1 MSKHLSK
8 KMLEL
13 NEIMKETDDLYRNL
27 AKKFKMS
34 DCMIWILYIL
44 REDDRSVTQSDICN
58 MMYMPKQTVNSSL
71 KKMEAEGYIE
81 LLNINDKRSK
91 QVCLTEKGVD
101 LANNT
106 VDIIIS
112 KENKSLYHAAA
123 VTVSNFILGLVN
135 NSLTYLKDCGFSEE
149 IAMEALYPLIEFNL
163 KNIKENGIMES
174 LTGPVERGDL
184 ETITS
189 HCKVLNQRDKK
200 MYKLLSENILS
211 IAEMKNK
218 QRNYEKI
225 REYLKR

>member
-71 KKMEAEGYIE
+71 KKMEAEGFIE

-112 KENKSLYHAAA
+112 KENNALSKMDKEEQAL
-123 VTVSNFILGLVN
+123 FINLFKKYKDL
-135 NSLTYLKDCGFSEE
+135 LKESFME
-149 IAMEALYPLIEFNL
+149 I
-163 KNIKENGIMES
+163 
-174 LTGPVERGDL
+174 
-184 ETITS
+184 
-189 HCKVLNQRDKK
+189 
-200 MYKLLSENILS
+200 
-211 IAEMKNK
+211 
-218 QRNYEKI
+218 
-225 REYLKR
+225 

>member
-34 DCMIWILYIL
+34 DCIIWILYIL

-112 KENKSLYHAAA
+112 KENNALSKMDKEEQAL
-123 VTVSNFILGLVN
+123 FINLFKKYKDL
-135 NSLTYLKDCGFSEE
+135 LKESFME
-149 IAMEALYPLIEFNL
+149 I
-163 KNIKENGIMES
+163 
-174 LTGPVERGDL
+174 
-184 ETITS
+184 
-189 HCKVLNQRDKK
+189 
-200 MYKLLSENILS
+200 
-211 IAEMKNK
+211 
-218 QRNYEKI
+218 
-225 REYLKR
+225 

>member
-58 MMYMPKQTVNSSL
+58 MMCIPKQTVNSSL

-91 QVCLTEKGVD
+91 QVSFTEKGLD

-112 KENKSLYHAAA
+112 KENNALSKMDEKEQELLI
-123 VTVSNFILGLVN
+123 NLLRKFNDL
-135 NSLTYLKDCGFSEE
+135 LKDSFLE
-149 IAMEALYPLIEFNL
+149 I
-163 KNIKENGIMES
+163 
-174 LTGPVERGDL
+174 
-184 ETITS
+184 
-189 HCKVLNQRDKK
+189 
-200 MYKLLSENILS
+200 
-211 IAEMKNK
+211 
-218 QRNYEKI
+218 
-225 REYLKR
+225 

>member
-101 LANNT
+101 LDNNT

-112 KENKSLYHAAA
+112 KENNALSKMDKEEQAL
-123 VTVSNFILGLVN
+123 FINLFKK
-135 NSLTYLKDCGFSEE
+135 YKD
-149 IAMEALYPLIEFNL
+149 L
-163 KNIKENGIMES
+163 
-174 LTGPVERGDL
+174 
-184 ETITS
+184 
-189 HCKVLNQRDKK
+189 
-200 MYKLLSENILS
+200 
-211 IAEMKNK
+211 
-218 QRNYEKI
+218 
-225 REYLKR
+225 

>member
-71 KKMEAEGYIE
+71 KKMESEGYIE

-112 KENKSLYHAAA
+112 KENNALSKMDKEEQAL
-123 VTVSNFILGLVN
+123 FINLFKKYKDL
-135 NSLTYLKDCGFSEE
+135 LKESFME
-149 IAMEALYPLIEFNL
+149 I
-163 KNIKENGIMES
+163 
-174 LTGPVERGDL
+174 
-184 ETITS
+184 
-189 HCKVLNQRDKK
+189 
-200 MYKLLSENILS
+200 
-211 IAEMKNK
+211 
-218 QRNYEKI
+218 
-225 REYLKR
+225 

>member
-58 MMYMPKQTVNSSL
+58 MMYMPKQTVNSSI
-71 KKMEAEGYIE
+71 KKMESEGYIE

-112 KENKSLYHAAA
+112 KENNALSKMDKEEQAL
-123 VTVSNFILGLVN
+123 FINLFKKYKDL
-135 NSLTYLKDCGFSEE
+135 LKESFME
-149 IAMEALYPLIEFNL
+149 I
-163 KNIKENGIMES
+163 
-174 LTGPVERGDL
+174 
-184 ETITS
+184 
-189 HCKVLNQRDKK
+189 
-200 MYKLLSENILS
+200 
-211 IAEMKNK
+211 
-218 QRNYEKI
+218 
-225 REYLKR
+225 

>member
-71 KKMEAEGYIE
+71 KKMESEGYIE

-112 KENKSLYHAAA
+112 KENNALSKMDKEELAL
-123 VTVSNFILGLVN
+123 FINLFKKYKDL
-135 NSLTYLKDCGFSEE
+135 LKESFME
-149 IAMEALYPLIEFNL
+149 I
-163 KNIKENGIMES
+163 
-174 LTGPVERGDL
+174 
-184 ETITS
+184 
-189 HCKVLNQRDKK
+189 
-200 MYKLLSENILS
+200 
-211 IAEMKNK
+211 
-218 QRNYEKI
+218 
-225 REYLKR
+225 

>member
-27 AKKFKMS
+27 AKKFILS

-71 KKMEAEGYIE
+71 KKMESEGYIE

-112 KENKSLYHAAA
+112 KENNALSKMDKEEQAL
-123 VTVSNFILGLVN
+123 FINLFKKYKDL
-135 NSLTYLKDCGFSEE
+135 LKESFME
-149 IAMEALYPLIEFNL
+149 I
-163 KNIKENGIMES
+163 
-174 LTGPVERGDL
+174 
-184 ETITS
+184 
-189 HCKVLNQRDKK
+189 
-200 MYKLLSENILS
+200 
-211 IAEMKNK
+211 
-218 QRNYEKI
+218 
-225 REYLKR
+225 

>member
-71 KKMEAEGYIE
+71 KKMESEGYIE

-112 KENKSLYHAAA
+112 KENNALSKMDKEEQAL
-123 VTVSNFILGLVN
+123 FINL
-135 NSLTYLKDCGFSEE
+135 LKESFME
-149 IAMEALYPLIEFNL
+149 I
-163 KNIKENGIMES
+163 
-174 LTGPVERGDL
+174 
-184 ETITS
+184 
-189 HCKVLNQRDKK
+189 
-200 MYKLLSENILS
+200 
-211 IAEMKNK
+211 
-218 QRNYEKI
+218 
-225 REYLKR
+225 

>member
-81 LLNINDKRSK
+81 ILNINDKRSK

-112 KENKSLYHAAA
+112 KENNALSKMDKEEQAL
-123 VTVSNFILGLVN
+123 FINLFKKYKDL
-135 NSLTYLKDCGFSEE
+135 LKESFME
-149 IAMEALYPLIEFNL
+149 I
-163 KNIKENGIMES
+163 
-174 LTGPVERGDL
+174 
-184 ETITS
+184 
-189 HCKVLNQRDKK
+189 
-200 MYKLLSENILS
+200 
-211 IAEMKNK
+211 
-218 QRNYEKI
+218 
-225 REYLKR
+225 

>member
-71 KKMEAEGYIE
+71 KKMESAGYIE

-112 KENKSLYHAAA
+112 KENNALSKMDKEEQAL
-123 VTVSNFILGLVN
+123 FINLFKKYKDL
-135 NSLTYLKDCGFSEE
+135 LKESFME
-149 IAMEALYPLIEFNL
+149 I
-163 KNIKENGIMES
+163 
-174 LTGPVERGDL
+174 
-184 ETITS
+184 
-189 HCKVLNQRDKK
+189 
-200 MYKLLSENILS
+200 
-211 IAEMKNK
+211 
-218 QRNYEKI
+218 
-225 REYLKR
+225 

>member
-112 KENKSLYHAAA
+112 KENNALSKMDKEEQAL
-123 VTVSNFILGLVN
+123 FINLFKKHTLLLQE
-135 NSLTYLKDCGFSEE
+135 SSPE
-149 IAMEALYPLIEFNL
+149 I
-163 KNIKENGIMES
+163 
-174 LTGPVERGDL
+174 
-184 ETITS
+184 
-189 HCKVLNQRDKK
+189 
-200 MYKLLSENILS
+200 
-211 IAEMKNK
+211 
-218 QRNYEKI
+218 
-225 REYLKR
+225 

>member
-8 KMLEL
+8 KMLVL

-44 REDDRSVTQSDICN
+44 REDDISVTQSDICN

-112 KENKSLYHAAA
+112 KENNALSKMDKEEQAL
-123 VTVSNFILGLVN
+123 FINLFKKYKDL
-135 NSLTYLKDCGFSEE
+135 LKESFME
-149 IAMEALYPLIEFNL
+149 I
-163 KNIKENGIMES
+163 
-174 LTGPVERGDL
+174 
-184 ETITS
+184 
-189 HCKVLNQRDKK
+189 
-200 MYKLLSENILS
+200 
-211 IAEMKNK
+211 
-218 QRNYEKI
+218 
-225 REYLKR
+225 

>member
-58 MMYMPKQTVNSSL
+58 MMCIPKQTVNSSL

-81 LLNINDKRSK
+81 LLSINDKRSK

-112 KENKSLYHAAA
+112 KENNALSKMDKEEQAL
-123 VTVSNFILGLVN
+123 FINLFKKYKDL
-135 NSLTYLKDCGFSEE
+135 LKESFME
-149 IAMEALYPLIEFNL
+149 I
-163 KNIKENGIMES
+163 
-174 LTGPVERGDL
+174 
-184 ETITS
+184 
-189 HCKVLNQRDKK
+189 
-200 MYKLLSENILS
+200 
-211 IAEMKNK
+211 
-218 QRNYEKI
+218 
-225 REYLKR
+225 

>member
-81 LLNINDKRSK
+81 LLSINDKRSK

-112 KENKSLYHAAA
+112 KENNALSKMDKEEQAL
-123 VTVSNFILGLVN
+123 FINLFKKYKDL
-135 NSLTYLKDCGFSEE
+135 LKESFME
-149 IAMEALYPLIEFNL
+149 I
-163 KNIKENGIMES
+163 
-174 LTGPVERGDL
+174 
-184 ETITS
+184 
-189 HCKVLNQRDKK
+189 
-200 MYKLLSENILS
+200 
-211 IAEMKNK
+211 
-218 QRNYEKI
+218 
-225 REYLKR
+225 

>member
-13 NEIMKETDDLYRNL
+13 NEIMKETDDLYSNL

-71 KKMEAEGYIE
+71 KKMESEGYIE

-112 KENKSLYHAAA
+112 KENNALSKMDKEEQAL
-123 VTVSNFILGLVN
+123 FINLFKKYKDL
-135 NSLTYLKDCGFSEE
+135 LKESFME
-149 IAMEALYPLIEFNL
+149 I
-163 KNIKENGIMES
+163 
-174 LTGPVERGDL
+174 
-184 ETITS
+184 
-189 HCKVLNQRDKK
+189 
-200 MYKLLSENILS
+200 
-211 IAEMKNK
+211 
-218 QRNYEKI
+218 
-225 REYLKR
+225 

>member
-71 KKMEAEGYIE
+71 KKMESEGYIE

-112 KENKSLYHAAA
+112 KENNTLSKMDKEEQAL
-123 VTVSNFILGLVN
+123 FINLFKKYKDL
-135 NSLTYLKDCGFSEE
+135 LKESFME
-149 IAMEALYPLIEFNL
+149 I
-163 KNIKENGIMES
+163 
-174 LTGPVERGDL
+174 
-184 ETITS
+184 
-189 HCKVLNQRDKK
+189 
-200 MYKLLSENILS
+200 
-211 IAEMKNK
+211 
-218 QRNYEKI
+218 
-225 REYLKR
+225 

>member
-112 KENKSLYHAAA
+112 KENNALSKMDKEEQAL
-123 VTVSNFILGLVN
+123 FIDLFKKYKDL
-135 NSLTYLKDCGFSEE
+135 LKESFME
-149 IAMEALYPLIEFNL
+149 I
-163 KNIKENGIMES
+163 
-174 LTGPVERGDL
+174 
-184 ETITS
+184 
-189 HCKVLNQRDKK
+189 
-200 MYKLLSENILS
+200 
-211 IAEMKNK
+211 
-218 QRNYEKI
+218 
-225 REYLKR
+225 

>member
-91 QVCLTEKGVD
+91 QVCLTEKGID

-112 KENKSLYHAAA
+112 KENNALSKMDKEEQAL
-123 VTVSNFILGLVN
+123 FINLFKKYKDL
-135 NSLTYLKDCGFSEE
+135 LKESFME
-149 IAMEALYPLIEFNL
+149 I
-163 KNIKENGIMES
+163 
-174 LTGPVERGDL
+174 
-184 ETITS
+184 
-189 HCKVLNQRDKK
+189 
-200 MYKLLSENILS
+200 
-211 IAEMKNK
+211 
-218 QRNYEKI
+218 
-225 REYLKR
+225 

>member
-58 MMYMPKQTVNSSL
+58 MMCIPKQTVNSSL

-91 QVCLTEKGVD
+91 QVSLTEKGLD

-112 KENKSLYHAAA
+112 KENNALSKMDEKEQELLI
-123 VTVSNFILGLVN
+123 NLLRKFNDL
-135 NSLTYLKDCGFSEE
+135 LKDSFLE
-149 IAMEALYPLIEFNL
+149 I
-163 KNIKENGIMES
+163 
-174 LTGPVERGDL
+174 
-184 ETITS
+184 
-189 HCKVLNQRDKK
+189 
-200 MYKLLSENILS
+200 
-211 IAEMKNK
+211 
-218 QRNYEKI
+218 
-225 REYLKR
+225 

>member
-101 LANNT
+101 LDNNT

-112 KENKSLYHAAA
+112 KENNALSKMD
-123 VTVSNFILGLVN
+123 
-135 NSLTYLKDCGFSEE
+135 KEE
-149 IAMEALYPLIEFNL
+149 QA
-163 KNIKENGIMES
+163 
-174 LTGPVERGDL
+174 
-184 ETITS
+184 
-189 HCKVLNQRDKK
+189 
-200 MYKLLSENILS
+200 
-211 IAEMKNK
+211 
-218 QRNYEKI
+218 
-225 REYLKR
+225 

>member
-58 MMYMPKQTVNSSL
+58 MMFMPKQTVNSSL

-112 KENKSLYHAAA
+112 KENNALSKMDKEEQAL
-123 VTVSNFILGLVN
+123 FINLFKKYKDL
-135 NSLTYLKDCGFSEE
+135 LKESFME
-149 IAMEALYPLIEFNL
+149 I
-163 KNIKENGIMES
+163 
-174 LTGPVERGDL
+174 
-184 ETITS
+184 
-189 HCKVLNQRDKK
+189 
-200 MYKLLSENILS
+200 
-211 IAEMKNK
+211 
-218 QRNYEKI
+218 
-225 REYLKR
+225 

>member
-1 MSKHLSK
+1 
-8 KMLEL
+8 
-13 NEIMKETDDLYRNL
+13 MKETDDLYRNL

-71 KKMEAEGYIE
+71 KKMESEGYIE

-112 KENKSLYHAAA
+112 KENNALSKMDKEEQAL
-123 VTVSNFILGLVN
+123 FINLFKKYKDL
-135 NSLTYLKDCGFSEE
+135 LKESFME
-149 IAMEALYPLIEFNL
+149 I
-163 KNIKENGIMES
+163 
-174 LTGPVERGDL
+174 
-184 ETITS
+184 
-189 HCKVLNQRDKK
+189 
-200 MYKLLSENILS
+200 
-211 IAEMKNK
+211 
-218 QRNYEKI
+218 
-225 REYLKR
+225 